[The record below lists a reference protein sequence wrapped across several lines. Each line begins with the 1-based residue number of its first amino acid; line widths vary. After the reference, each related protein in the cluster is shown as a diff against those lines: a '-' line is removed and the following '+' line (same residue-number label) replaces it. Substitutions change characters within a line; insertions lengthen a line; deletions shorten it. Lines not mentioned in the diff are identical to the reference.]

1 MELKALHT
9 HSTAIIIRGDSL
21 KGGGGAE
28 RRFIRLWKYFNVK
41 SSSVHLVVN
50 HSLFISGCE
59 CGLFVEN
66 DRKQKTLHIVGD
78 GCFLL
83 LSFRIYKTIVDNNF
97 DLVHLVL
104 AQKVLTPL
112 YLLLSL
118 KKNIVITHTI
128 AFSWF
133 SSQGYIPLLTKL
145 LSRFL
150 WKIADRIDSLYF
162 GFIPH
167 YAKPLGFEDKVEVSP
182 CSFSDS
188 NTFRA
193 IDTKEPLIVFA
204 GRLIPEK
211 NPMLFIDALTILRKT
226 PIQWAAIM
234 AGDGPLKES
243 VEQKIIME
251 KLENYITVG
260 SYSNMSALFSKSTI
274 FVSLQETENYPS
286 QSLLEAMLASNVV
299 IATNVGETSKIV
311 QDGET
316 GFLIKHDPK
325 ELSDKIFLVLSET
338 TIAKKLAHNGRSLI
352 EKEHMIERFASYIEK
367 FWQKAYEEKYK
378 LCVE

>member
-1 MELKALHT
+1 MKALHT

-28 RRFIRLWKYFNVK
+28 RRFIRLWKYFNLK
-41 SSSVHLVVN
+41 SSSVHLVLN
-50 HSLFISGCE
+50 DSLFVSGCE

-66 DRKQKTLHIVGD
+66 DKAKKTLHIVED
-78 GCFLL
+78 GCFLS
-83 LSFRIYKTIVDNNF
+83 LSFRIYKTIVENNF

-118 KKNIVITHTI
+118 KKKIVITHTI

-133 SSQGYIPLLTKL
+133 SSKGHIPLLTKL
-145 LSRFL
+145 LSRLL
-150 WKIADRIDSLYF
+150 WKIADRIDSLYS

-167 YAKPLGFEDKVEVSP
+167 YAKPLGFEAKVEVSP
-182 CSFSDS
+182 CSFSDIDK
-188 NTFRA
+188 FRVTG
-193 IDTKEPLIVFA
+193 TKEPLIVFA

-211 NPMLFIDALTILRKT
+211 SPMLFIDALTILRET
-226 PIQWAAIM
+226 PIQWSAIM
-234 AGDGPLKES
+234 AGDGPLRES
-243 VEQKIIME
+243 VEQRIIME
-251 KLENYITVG
+251 KLEKYITVG
-260 SYSNMSALFSKSTI
+260 SYSDMSALFSKSTI

-299 IATNVGETSKIV
+299 IATNVGETSRIV
-311 QDGET
+311 RDGET
-316 GFLIKHDPK
+316 GFLINHDAK
-325 ELSDKIFLVLSET
+325 ELSDKMLLILSE
-338 TIAKKLAHNGRSLI
+338 ISMAKKLAHNGRSLI
-352 EKEHMIERFASYIEK
+352 EKEHTIEHFASYIEN